1 MNDVATISQMR
12 ERFVEYFS
20 KFATLTGTEKQGIRD
35 GANIQG
41 FLKGTILLKETEV
54 NKKVF
59 FVLKGC
65 VRQYHMIDGEEKSAN
80 FFTEEQWVLSL
91 NSLAQNAPAGFFYDC
106 VEDCILM
113 VATTDEYNPMYQAFP
128 RFEAISRLI
137 LEKEFSYQQEI
148 QVSYVTDTAE
158 RRYLKLLNLKSDLI
172 NRVPQYQIASYIGV
186 KPETLSRIRR
196 RIASRK

>member
-1 MNDVATISQMR
+1 MSSVVTISQTR

-20 KFATLTGTEKQGIRD
+20 KFAILTNAEKQGIRD
-35 GANIQG
+35 GANIQS
-41 FLKGTILLKETEV
+41 FSKGTILLKETDV

-65 VRQYHMIDGEEKSAN
+65 VRQYHMVDGEEKSAN

-91 NSLAQNAPAGFFYDC
+91 NSQAQDAPAGFFYDC

-113 VATTDEYNPMYQAFP
+113 VATASEYNPMYDAFP

-137 LEKEFSYQQEI
+137 LEKEFSYQRDI
-148 QVSYVTDTAE
+148 QVSYVTDTPE
-158 RRYLKLLNLKSDLI
+158 QRYLKLLSLKSDLI
-172 NRVPQYQIASYIGV
+172 NRVPQYQIASYIGI

-196 RIASRK
+196 RIASKK

>member
-1 MNDVATISQMR
+1 MNDDVTIMQMR
-12 ERFVEYFS
+12 EEFVEYFS
-20 KFATLTGTEKQGIRD
+20 RFAILTGAEMQGIRD
-35 GANIQG
+35 GANIQS
-41 FLKGTILLKETEV
+41 FPKGTVLLKETEV

-65 VRQYHMIDGEEKSAN
+65 VRQYHMVDGEEKSAN

-91 NSLAQNAPAGFFYDC
+91 NSQALNTPAGFFYDC

-113 VATTDEYNPMYQAFP
+113 VATADEYNPMYDAFP

-137 LEKEFSYQQEI
+137 LEKEFSYQQEV

-158 RRYLKLLNLKSDLI
+158 QRYLKLLSLKSDLI

-196 RIASRK
+196 RIASKK